1 MLMLKVRRCHH
12 NKFKWVLILNI
23 ISGGLARNIVP
34 AEFKAMF
41 DIRITPRTSIKEFT
55 HQLEDWIREAEGD
68 DSSSGKVTYSIFNV
82 SFDFLKVI
90 K

>member
-1 MLMLKVRRCHH
+1 MIKAGV
-12 NKFKWVLILNI
+12 
-23 ISGGLARNIVP
+23 SGGLARNIVP

-82 SFDFLKVI
+82 SFDFVKVI